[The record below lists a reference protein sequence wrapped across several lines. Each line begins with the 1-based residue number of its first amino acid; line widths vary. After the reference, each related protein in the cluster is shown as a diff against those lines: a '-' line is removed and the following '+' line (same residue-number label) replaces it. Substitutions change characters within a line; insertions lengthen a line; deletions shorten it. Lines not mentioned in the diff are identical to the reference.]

1 MSKMRMS
8 DRRTVV
14 FWGAGATAQMG
25 MATTSKQNAI
35 FLALSRKETCQSY
48 KECLADFKQGV
59 FGDRFDAVCDML
71 SLLDDDSPCVEG
83 CRLCGFSQRQLD
95 IVRDHADELGHTD
108 DERKNRVV
116 MMRQQ
121 YDWSSAMRIL
131 RLQKDDVEYENGRE
145 TPSETFTQKIYNLL
159 DVNIASHSGLH
170 VFPSECQ
177 SHTLSSFLDERRLRS
192 AKSALIMFINL
203 VFACAWATSRLKF
216 ADASDPY
223 RRFADWLSEI
233 RADEMLNGVGNAVF
247 STSFVSMN
255 FDPILWWLIKNA
267 DARYNRHPKHVGDW
281 NCPLFLGEDVDQA
294 DAVRPLRDMEP
305 SVSSGLLPDV
315 TARFVDLRGEMEDE
329 RCNARYQTVK
339 IFFPH
344 GSPNLKI
351 CPCCG
356 KTTLYQGNV
365 LEDSSESL
373 FPPFFFK
380 KLAWGCAPAEAIRKS
395 DAEDGKWRR
404 QCAIISYNEKHDVRN
419 DNAESRKWQQGELDY
434 IQCRHC
440 GRGIRMCDAE
450 MVMQSGLKSA
460 PSHILQRIS
469 HNVDNAVMDADHIV
483 LMGYSLPSDDGSWV
497 AELQSRS
504 TRNGGS
510 GIRCSIVGHADG
522 APNEWLFGDRLD
534 EYCEEHSVINRVRA
548 VFGRENVRANL
559 KGIPDVFESREA
571 VRQMLY
577 PDDWK

>member
-1 MSKMRMS
+1 MCPSMSKMRMS

-14 FWGAGATAQMG
+14 FWGAGATARME
-25 MATTSKQNAI
+25 MATTSKQNEI
-35 FLALSRKETCQSY
+35 FLALSRKETNQSY
-48 KECLADFKQGV
+48 QECLAGFKQGV
-59 FGDRFDAVCDML
+59 FGDRFNAVCDL
-71 SLLDDDSPCVEG
+71 LTLLDDDSPCVEG

-95 IVRDHADELGHTD
+95 IVRDHADELGKTD

-131 RLQKDDVEYENGRE
+131 RLQKDDVEYKNGRE
-145 TPSETFTQKIYNLL
+145 TFSDTFTLKIYNLL

-170 VFPSECQ
+170 VFPSEGQ

-192 AKSALIMFINL
+192 AKSALVMFISL
-203 VFACAWATSRLKF
+203 VFACAWAVSRHRF
-216 ADASDPY
+216 ADAGNPY
-223 RRFADWLSEI
+223 CRFADWLSEI
-233 RADEMLNGVGNAVF
+233 RADEVRNGVGDAVF

-281 NCPLFLGEDVDQA
+281 NSPLFLGEDVDQA

-305 SVSSGLLPDV
+305 SISSGLLPDV
-315 TARFVDLRGEMEDE
+315 TARFVGLRGGMEDE

-351 CPCCG
+351 CPCCR
-356 KTTLYQGNV
+356 KTTLYQGNA

-380 KLAWGCAPAEAIRKS
+380 EFTWGCAPSDAVREGVGDAEA
-395 DAEDGKWRR
+395 
-404 QCAIISYNEKHDVRN
+404 
-419 DNAESRKWQQGELDY
+419 RKWKQGELDY

-440 GRGIRMCDAE
+440 GRGIRMCDTE

-483 LMGYSLPSDDGSWV
+483 LMGYSLPPDDGSWV
-497 AELQSRS
+497 AELQSRG

-510 GIRCSIVGHADG
+510 RIRCSIVGHADG
-522 APNEWLFGDRLD
+522 APNEWLFGDQLD
-534 EYCEEHSVINRVRA
+534 KYCKEPHSVINQARA

-559 KGIPDVFESREA
+559 KGIPDVFESQEA

-577 PDDWK
+577 PDEWK